1 MRPRTRPN
9 LAAHIHRRVFCE
21 LAFLFALCAGALL
34 TLLLIGR
41 LLQLRELFITQSLN
55 LADLLKLFFYLSPFF
70 LLLIIP
76 IACMLSV
83 FLTFLRMG
91 TDRELT
97 ALKAGGVS
105 LYQLAPAPAVF
116 CLLCALATALV
127 SMQGLSWGMSRFRAT
142 VLDLARTK
150 TQLVL
155 QPGVFNRDFPGLM
168 VFARQVDNLAGELT
182 DVLVQDRTRKGI
194 TATILAPE
202 GSVRTDQEQGE
213 IIFQLRN
220 GSIYRQEKEGVSV
233 LAFGDYRVRLDL
245 SKLVRGYDLGEV
257 RPKEMSFARL
267 LELEADPGLA
277 AARGRNFARK
287 VGVEKHLR
295 LAMPLACPV
304 LGLFALPMACAFGG
318 LRQQWGLLLALAFFL
333 LYYTLLSMGR
343 AVGEAGNLAPAL
355 GLWLPNLLFAVAG
368 ATGLRLTVRED
379 WPHLAE
385 RLTHIPLP
393 AWLKRHGHAG

>member
-1 MRPRTRPN
+1 MRPLTRPR
-9 LAAHIHRRVFCE
+9 LSALVHRRIFRE
-21 LAFLFALCAGALL
+21 LLFLFSLCAVALL

-55 LADLLKLFFYLSPFF
+55 LGDLLKLFFYLAPFF

-97 ALKAGGVS
+97 ALKASGVS
-105 LYQLAPAPAVF
+105 LYQLLPAPAAF
-116 CLLCALATALV
+116 CLLAAVATAFV
-127 SMQGLSWGMSRFRAT
+127 SMFGVSWGMSRFRTT

-168 VFARQVDNLAGELT
+168 VFARQVDNQAGVLSE
-182 DVLVQDRTRKGI
+182 VLVQDRTRKDI
-194 TATILAPE
+194 TATILAPS
-202 GSVRTDQEQGE
+202 GSVRTDSQRGE
-213 IIFQLRN
+213 IVFQLEN

-233 LAFGDYRVRLDL
+233 LAFGEYKVRLDL
-245 SKLVRGYDLGEV
+245 SKLVHGYDLGEV
-257 RPKEMSFARL
+257 RPKEMSFTQL
-267 LELEADPGLA
+267 LELGDDPNLA
-277 AARGRNFARK
+277 AEHGPIFARK
-287 VGVEKHLR
+287 VGVETQLR
-295 LAMPLACPV
+295 LAMPFACPV

-318 LRQQWGLLLALAFFL
+318 LRQQWGLLLAMGFFL
-333 LYYTLLSMGR
+333 FYYSLLSLGR
-343 AVGEAGNLAPAL
+343 ATGEAGSLSPLL
-355 GLWLPNLLFAVAG
+355 GLWLPNLIFALVGTA
-368 ATGLRLTVRED
+368 GLRLTVRED

-385 RLTHIPLP
+385 QLSHIPLP
-393 AWLKRHGHAG
+393 GWMRRRAHAG

>member
-1 MRPRTRPN
+1 MRPQTRPR
-9 LAAHIHRRVFCE
+9 LTALVHRRILRE
-21 LAFLFALCAGALL
+21 LLFLFSLCAAALL
-34 TLLLIGR
+34 SLLLIGR

-55 LADLLKLFFYLSPFF
+55 LGDLLSLFFYLSPFF

-76 IACMLSV
+76 IACMLAV

-105 LYQLAPAPAVF
+105 LYQLLPAPAAF
-116 CLLCALATALV
+116 CLLGALATAFV
-127 SMQGLSWGMSRFRAT
+127 SLYGVSWGMSRFRTT

-168 VFARQVDNLAGELT
+168 VFARQVDNQAGVLSE
-182 DVLVQDRTRKGI
+182 VLVQDRTRKDI
-194 TATILAPE
+194 TATILAPT
-202 GSVRTDQEQGE
+202 GSVRTDSQRGE
-213 IIFQLRN
+213 ILFALKD
-220 GSIYRQEKEGVSV
+220 GSIYRQEKDGVSV
-233 LAFGDYRVRLDL
+233 LAFGDYKVRLDL
-245 SKLVRGYDLGEV
+245 SKLVHGYDLGEV

-267 LELEADPGLA
+267 LELEADPSLA
-277 AARGRNFARK
+277 AAHGANFARK

-295 LAMPLACPV
+295 LAMPFACPV

-318 LRQQWGLLLALAFFL
+318 LRQQWGLILAMSFFL
-333 LYYTLLSMGR
+333 FYYSLLSLGR
-343 AVGEAGNLAPAL
+343 ATGEAGSLAPFL
-355 GLWLPNLLFAVAG
+355 GLWLPNLLFALVGVA
-368 ATGLRLTVRED
+368 GLRLTVRED

-385 RLTHIPLP
+385 QLSHVPLP
-393 AWLKRHGHAG
+393 AWMRRRGHAR